1 MHDTIQP
8 NTWQGVIHNH
18 MVIIKIWIDD
28 RISRVTWVSS
38 VRQLQIWLKNSY
50 RWSRKWSRCEE
61 NEWGV
66 KNTITRSILNIDQ
79 NILDSTFNSSSIRD
93 KMIRWSRRIS
103 RKMCE
108 YEKYAFHLS
117 VMKIWASSW
126 KSNQGSNK
134 WWGTEPVIGVQ
145 CKKMIN
151 EHIPKYRVS
160 DNKVKG
166 CVKPRKKEESPRGK
180 AWQTHRVKRTY

>member
-8 NTWQGVIHNH
+8 NTWQGAIHNH
-18 MVIIKIWIDD
+18 MVTIKIWIYD
-28 RISRVTWVSS
+28 RIPRVTWVFS
-38 VRQLQIWLKNSY
+38 VRQLQIWLKNFY
-50 RWSRKWSRCEE
+50 RWSKKWSRCEE
-61 NEWGV
+61 SKWGV

-79 NILDSTFNSSSIRD
+79 NILDSIFNSSSIRKKND
-93 KMIRWSRRIS
+93 KVIKANLSKNVWIW
-103 RKMCE
+103 KC
-108 YEKYAFHLS
+108 AFHLS

-145 CKKMIN
+145 YKKMIN

-166 CVKPRKKEESPRGK
+166 CVEPWNENESPRKK
-180 AWQTHRVKRTY
+180 TC

>member
-18 MVIIKIWIDD
+18 MVTIKIWIYD

-38 VRQLQIWLKNSY
+38 VRQLQIWLKNFY
-50 RWSRKWSRCEE
+50 RWSKKWSRCEE

-66 KNTITRSILNIDQ
+66 KNNTITRSILNLDQ
-79 NILDSTFNSSSIRD
+79 KYPWFNLQLELYKKKND
-93 KMIRWSRRIS
+93 KVIKANLSKKVWIW
-103 RKMCE
+103 
-108 YEKYAFHLS
+108 KYAFHLS
-117 VMKIWASSW
+117 VMKIWALSR

-145 CKKMIN
+145 YKKMIN
-151 EHIPKYRVS
+151 EHIPKHTTS
-160 DNKVKG
+160 GNKVKG
-166 CVKPRKKEESPRGK
+166 CVEPRERRRKP
-180 AWQTHRVKRTY
+180 